1 MVTQWHREYFMEW
14 SAASPTFGLSRRRF
28 LQGMAERVAYGS
40 SLLLLGG
47 CESRSSSARWPA
59 KVARIGYLGQD
70 AGPAGNPYVGAF
82 QQGLHEL
89 GLVEGRNIAMEY
101 RFAAGKVERLPDL
114 AAELVGSKV
123 DVIVASQDQA
133 THKAKTITSTIPIVM
148 VASSD
153 PVGTG
158 LIASLVRPQGSITGL
173 TLLSAELSAKRLE
186 LLREIMPSVSRVA
199 VLWNATSVDKAREFS
214 ETQSAAQA
222 WGMHLQSL
230 DVRHVDEFWS
240 AFQAAT
246 EARAEALIT
255 LLDHLTFVHRE
266 LVGFLASQ
274 AQLPALFEVRECVE
288 VGGLMAYGPSL
299 LALYRRAAAYVY
311 KLLQGVQPSDLP
323 VERPTRFELVVNLR
337 TVQVL
342 GLSLPRSVLLL
353 ADELIQ

>member
-1 MVTQWHREYFMEW
+1 MVTRWHRAHLLERL
-14 SAASPTFGLSRRRF
+14 AAPPTLGLSRRRC
-28 LQGMAERVAYGS
+28 LLGMAARVAYGS

-59 KVARIGYLGQD
+59 KIARIGYLGHD

-89 GLVEGRNIAMEY
+89 GLVEGRNLTMEY
-101 RFAAGKVERLPDL
+101 RFAAGRVERLPDL
-114 AAELVGSKV
+114 ATELVGRQV

-133 THKAKTITSTIPIVM
+133 THVAKTITSTIPIVM
-148 VASSD
+148 VATSD

-158 LIASLVRPQGSITGL
+158 LIASLARPQGSITGL

-186 LLREIMPSVSRVA
+186 LLKEVMPDVSRVA
-199 VLWNATSVDKAREFS
+199 VLWNAISRDKAREFG
-214 ETQSAAQA
+214 ETQSAAQE
-222 WGMHLQSL
+222 WGMQLQSL
-230 DVRHVDEFWS
+230 AVSHVDEFWR
-240 AFQAAT
+240 AFQEAT
-246 EARAEALIT
+246 AARAEALIT

-288 VGGLMAYGPSL
+288 VSGLMAYGPSL

-323 VERPTRFELVVNLR
+323 VERPTRFELVINLR

>member
-1 MVTQWHREYFMEW
+1 MERV
-14 SAASPTFGLSRRRF
+14 AALPTFGLSRRQI
-28 LQGMAERVAYGS
+28 LQGVTG
-40 SLLLLGG
+40 LLLGG
-47 CESRSSSARWPA
+47 CESRSSNAGWPA
-59 KVARIGYLGQD
+59 HVPRIGYLAHD
-70 AGPAGNPYVGAF
+70 TGPAGNPYFGAF

-89 GLVEGRNIAMEY
+89 GLLEGRNIVMEY
-101 RFAAGKVERLPDL
+101 GFAAGRVERLPDL
-114 AAELVGSKV
+114 AAELIRRKV
-123 DVIVASQDQA
+123 DVIVAAQDQA
-133 THKAKTITSTIPIVM
+133 THVAKTTTSTIPIVM

-158 LIASLVRPQGSITGL
+158 LIASLVRPHGSITGL

-186 LLREIMPSVSRVA
+186 LLREVMPSVSRVA
-199 VLWNATSVDKAREFS
+199 VLWNATSRDKAREFS
-214 ETQSAAQA
+214 ETQSAAQE
-222 WGMHLQSL
+222 WGLQL
-230 DVRHVDEFWS
+230 QALAVRHVDEFWG

-246 EARAEALIT
+246 EARAEALVT

-274 AQLPALFEVRECVE
+274 SQLPALFEVRECVE

-311 KLLQGVQPSDLP
+311 KLLQGVKPSDLP
-323 VERPTRFELVVNLR
+323 VERPTRFELVINLR
-337 TVQVL
+337 TVQAL